1 MSWFALMTTPRS
13 EFKAVSSI
21 ERMAVTC
28 VCPIVIERRI
38 RQRRSATIKQE
49 VAKPLFPSYI
59 FVEMGYL
66 PSWIFQEKHII
77 RPLTSPIPD
86 HLMVSALARSG
97 TLTVDEW
104 NEIKRFASGDPIRRK
119 GASSGFPMTVLSA
132 DDENLVAMWKAL
144 GKTHTQTFALDQVE
158 AAE

>member
-1 MSWFALMTTPRS
+1 MSWFALMTTPQS

-21 ERMAVTC
+21 ERMGVSC
-28 VCPIVIERRI
+28 VCPVVIERRV
-38 RQRRSATIKQE
+38 RHRRSATIKQE
-49 VAKPLFPSYI
+49 ISKPLFCGYI

-66 PSWIFQEKHII
+66 PSWIFQEKHIV

-97 TLTVDEW
+97 KLTVDEW
-104 NEIKRFASGDPIRRK
+104 NEIKRFAAGDTIRRK
-119 GASSGFPMTVLSA
+119 GDKSGLNLTVLSV
-132 DDENLVAMWKAL
+132 DDQNLVALASL
-144 GKTHTQTFALDQVE
+144 FGKTHRETFALDQIE